1 MKEEISIKIETKTEK
16 EEISIE
22 TVKEMKEEI
31 SIKIEITMVKEKISI
46 KMGRIKTFLQEIIET
61 LVEEITN
68 LKTMKMK

>member
-1 MKEEISIKIETKTEK
+1 MIMEK

-22 TVKEMKEEI
+22 TVKEMKEENL
-31 SIKIEITMVKEKISI
+31 IKIEITMVKEKIST

-68 LKTMKMK
+68 LKIMKMK